1 MMVGRS
7 GQAKMWVEERNPR
20 TCLFRPIYLF
30 RPIDECS
37 GTSERYNEGIQSQ
50 KRESA
55 KTEERRWSALTMT
68 SGWWKRR
75 KRVGM
80 NGIGVEEESERWKE
94 RREREEAN
102 GSVLQCFDA
111 ASRVL
116 RQRNS
121 DALQV
126 GMVAVNSQWQT
137 RRPQ

>member
-1 MMVGRS
+1 
-7 GQAKMWVEERNPR
+7 
-20 TCLFRPIYLF
+20 
-30 RPIDECS
+30 
-37 GTSERYNEGIQSQ
+37 
-50 KRESA
+50 
-55 KTEERRWSALTMT
+55 MT

-126 GMVAVNSQWQT
+126 GMVAVNSQWQI